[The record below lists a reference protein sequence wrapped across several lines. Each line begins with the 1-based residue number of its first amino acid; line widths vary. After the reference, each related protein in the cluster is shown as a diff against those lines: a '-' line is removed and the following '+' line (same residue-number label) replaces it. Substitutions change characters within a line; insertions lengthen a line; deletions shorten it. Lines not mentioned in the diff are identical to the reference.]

1 MIPDAYELKRILRTQ
16 RARFWSS
23 DLLAAAEFAPIYFF
37 DDQAAFDSDVVDQA
51 MTRVFSGP
59 IRLPN
64 PAVIFELREQRS
76 APSGLIVCARQ
87 KGDIVEAAFLM
98 RRRAPCGWTDCL
110 VRVWLHPDGMAEIEG
125 NPTECEDQT
134 IRGHGE
140 VAAGIVWRA
149 MTILGSAPGIRDQ
162 KLSLAKRSRMAR
174 EGVRGWVW
182 HQVAIDPARLRAA
195 IPPQGGSHASPRWH
209 LRRGH
214 WRRLADG
221 RRVFVRQCEVGD
233 PTRGGVV
240 KDYTV
245 EIPGHE

>member
-23 DLLAAAEFAPIYFF
+23 DLLEAAELAPIYFF

-51 MTRVFSGP
+51 MTSVFSGP
-59 IRLPN
+59 IRLPH
-64 PAVIFELREQRS
+64 PAVIFELREQRPT
-76 APSGLIVCARQ
+76 PSGLIVCARQ
-87 KGDIVEAAFLM
+87 DGDIVEAVFLM
-98 RRRAPCGWTDCL
+98 RRRAPRGWTDCL

-125 NPTECEDQT
+125 NPAEQEDHT

-140 VAAGIVWRA
+140 VAAGIIWRA
-149 MTILGSAPGIRDQ
+149 LTILGAAPGIRDQ
-162 KLSLAKRSRMAR
+162 KVAMAKRSRLTR

-182 HQVAIDPARLRAA
+182 HQVTIDPARLAAA

-214 WRRLADG
+214 WRQLADG

-240 KDYTV
+240 KDYAV
-245 EIPGHE
+245 EVQGHE

>member
-37 DDQAAFDSDVVDQA
+37 DDQAGFDSDVVDQA
-51 MTRVFSGP
+51 MVRVFSGP
-59 IRLPN
+59 VRLPH
-64 PAVIFELREQRS
+64 PSVIFELREQRS
-76 APSGLIVCARQ
+76 APSGLVVCACQ
-87 KGDIVEAAFLM
+87 KGDIVEAVFLI
-98 RRRAPCGWTDCL
+98 RRRAPRGWTDCL
-110 VRVWLHPDGMAEIEG
+110 VRIWLHPDGMAEIEG
-125 NPTECEDQT
+125 NPAEREDQT

-140 VAAGIVWRA
+140 VAAGMVWRA
-149 MTILGSAPGIRDQ
+149 LTILGAAPGIRDQ
-162 KLSLAKRSRMAR
+162 KVSTAKRSRLAR

-182 HQVAIDPARLRAA
+182 HQVAIDPARLSAA

-214 WRRLADG
+214 WRQLADG

-245 EIPGHE
+245 EIPEHE